1 MATIVS
7 LHAHPDDE
15 CLLTGGTLARAA
27 AEGHRVVVVTCTSGE
42 HGEVPDDLAAGE
54 TLVDRRR
61 RETLAS
67 AEALGVHRVEFL
79 GYEDSGMT
87 GWPQNGHPRA
97 FINADLDEAA
107 AKVAA
112 LVNEEH
118 AAVVIGYDWHGGYG
132 HPDHVMVHRVGRR
145 VAEMVPGV
153 RLLEGTMNR
162 DVIRRSIEQARA
174 AGAVPDDGA
183 DFDPDGP
190 ADDGNPMGTP
200 EAEINIRVDV
210 GDYADRKRRAIG
222 CHSSQ
227 VSDSAFFLTMP
238 DEAFIALFGAEW
250 FIETQDPQPLRTG
263 WVL

>member
-42 HGEVPDDLAAGE
+42 HGEVPGDLLEGE

-87 GWPQNGHPRA
+87 GWPQNEHPRA
-97 FINADLDEAA
+97 FINADLDE
-107 AKVAA
+107 VAA
-112 LVNEEH
+112 RVAGLVADENGS
-118 AAVVIGYDWHGGYG
+118 VVLGYDWHGGYG
-132 HPDHVMVHRVGRR
+132 HPDHIMVHRVGRR
-145 VAEMVPGV
+145 VAELLPDVT
-153 RLLEGTMNR
+153 LLEGTMNR
-162 DVIRRSIEQARA
+162 DLIRRSILAARESGLTA
-174 AGAVPDDGA
+174 DED

-190 ADDGNPMGTP
+190 ADDGNPMGTL
-200 EAEINIRVDV
+200 EAEINLRVDV
-210 GDYADRKRRAIG
+210 VDYVDRKRRAIA
-222 CHSSQ
+222 CHRSQ
-227 VSDSAFFLTMP
+227 ISDSAFFLAMP
-238 DEAFIALFGAEW
+238 DEAFAMVFGAEW
-250 FIETQDPQPLRTG
+250 YLETRDPRPLRTG
-263 WVL
+263 WIV